1 MAFDGIVTRA
11 MVRKLQDKILLGKI
25 EKVYQPE
32 ADELV
37 FHIHTKNGNVR
48 LFASAG
54 SAHARVCF
62 INENP
67 INPPAP
73 LAFCMLLRKHLQGG
87 RITEIKQKDSE
98 RIIEIS
104 LETLNELGFTMSK
117 KLIFEI
123 MGKHSNI
130 ILVDIA
136 SGKIIDSIK
145 RVSFDSSRVRQV
157 LPGMIYQY
165 PPAQGKIPFAEI
177 SDEQLA
183 VLPQDGKAILR
194 AVGGIA
200 PAFAEELA
208 THCGSARTAY
218 FRSVLTAIDSG
229 SYGDIAMS
237 FIKAA
242 NQSPIND
249 TIGIVTASPDNF
261 DNRFGGDNSSGSD
274 DSFGIATPSLSRN
287 CSLSVS
293 NNCRT
298 SVAEELVS
306 ANEQLPAVV
315 YFDETGKPLDFY
327 PFPLSELETAAD
339 VRRFGDLST
348 AMEFYFDRKETSNQG
363 RQKSHDLIKS
373 VTALLDK
380 MYLKK
385 KRLSEDLLK
394 AENSEDLRLYGE
406 LLTANIHLV
415 KAGMKSVEV
424 INYYD
429 GSTVSIPLD
438 VKQSPAKNAQM
449 YFKKYGKSKTAIK
462 EKQIQLEENENEI
475 KYLES
480 VLVFLENTD
489 DVSEIE
495 AIRSELIETGY
506 VRRRKQAG
514 GFRDKKY
521 KPQPYKYTL
530 SNGMSVLVGRNNK
543 ENDILTC
550 KTANSKDLW
559 LHTKDIPGSH
569 VIVQSGGIELDEASI
584 WEAAAIAAYH
594 SKARSSENVPV
605 DYVTAKYVKKPAG
618 AKPGMV
624 IFTNNRT
631 VWVNPALPASEQI

>member
-11 MVRKLQDKILLGKI
+11 MVRELQDRISLGKI

-37 FHIHTKNGNVR
+37 FHIHTKNGNVK
-48 LFASAG
+48 LLASVG

-62 INENP
+62 ITENP
-67 INPPAP
+67 VNPPAP

-87 RITEIKQKDSE
+87 RITEITQKDSE

-130 ILVDIA
+130 VLVDIA

-145 RVSFDSSRVRQV
+145 RVSFDVNRVRQI

-165 PPAQGKIPFAEI
+165 PPAQDKIPFLEI
-177 SDEQLA
+177 SAEQLEA
-183 VLPQDGKAILR
+183 LPADGKAILR
-194 AVGGIA
+194 SVGGIA

-208 THCGSARTAY
+208 LRPGVQRSGYLSDVLAAIESPNHADARVY
-218 FRSVLTAIDSG
+218 LDESG
-229 SYGDIAMS
+229 A
-237 FIKAA
+237 
-242 NQSPIND
+242 PI
-249 TIGIVTASPDNF
+249 
-261 DNRFGGDNSSGSD
+261 
-274 DSFGIATPSLSRN
+274 
-287 CSLSVS
+287 
-293 NNCRT
+293 
-298 SVAEELVS
+298 
-306 ANEQLPAVV
+306 
-315 YFDETGKPLDFY
+315 DFY
-327 PFPLSELETAAD
+327 PVALSELEESCT
-339 VRRFGDLST
+339 VQHFGDLSS
-348 AMEFYFDRKETSNQG
+348 AMEFYFGKKESSNQG
-363 RQKSHDLIKS
+363 RQKSHDLIRS
-373 VTALLDK
+373 VNVLLDK

-406 LLTANIHLV
+406 LLTANIHLIQP
-415 KAGMKSVEV
+415 GMKSVEV
-424 INYYD
+424 TNYYD
-429 GSTVSIPLD
+429 GSTVTIPLD
-438 VKQSPAKNAQM
+438 VKLSPSKNAQH

-462 EKQIQLEENENEI
+462 EKQIQLDENEAEI

-480 VLVFLENTD
+480 VLSFLENTD
-489 DVSEIE
+489 DVVEIE
-495 AIRSELIETGY
+495 SIRAELVETGY
-506 VRRRKQAG
+506 VRRRRQAG
-514 GFRDKKY
+514 GFKEKKY
-521 KPQPYKYTL
+521 KPAPYRYTL

-543 ENDILTC
+543 ENDILTF
-550 KTANSKDLW
+550 KTAGNKDLW

-569 VIVQSGGIELDEASI
+569 VIVQSGGIELDEEAV

-594 SKARSSENVPV
+594 SKARTSENVPV
-605 DYVTAKYVKKPAG
+605 DYVQIKYVKKPAG

-631 VWVNPALPASEQI
+631 VYVNPAVPK

>member
-11 MVRKLQDKILLGKI
+11 MVRELQDRILLGKI

-37 FHIHTKNGNVR
+37 FHIHTKNGNVK
-48 LFASAG
+48 LLASVG

-62 INENP
+62 ITENP
-67 INPPAP
+67 VNPPAP

-87 RITEIKQKDSE
+87 RITEITQKDSE

-130 ILVDIA
+130 VLMDIA

-145 RVSFDSSRVRQV
+145 RVSFDVNRVRQI

-165 PPAQGKIPFAEI
+165 PPAQDKIPFLEI
-177 SDEQLA
+177 SAEQLEA
-183 VLPQDGKAILR
+183 LPADGKAILR
-194 AVGGIA
+194 SVGGIA

-208 THCGSARTAY
+208 LRPGVQRSGYLSDVLAAIESPNHADARVY
-218 FRSVLTAIDSG
+218 LDESG
-229 SYGDIAMS
+229 A
-237 FIKAA
+237 
-242 NQSPIND
+242 PI
-249 TIGIVTASPDNF
+249 
-261 DNRFGGDNSSGSD
+261 
-274 DSFGIATPSLSRN
+274 
-287 CSLSVS
+287 
-293 NNCRT
+293 
-298 SVAEELVS
+298 
-306 ANEQLPAVV
+306 
-315 YFDETGKPLDFY
+315 DFY
-327 PFPLSELETAAD
+327 PVPLSELEENCR
-339 VRRFGDLST
+339 VERFGDLSS
-348 AMEFYFDRKETSNQG
+348 AMEFYFGKKESSNQG
-363 RQKSHDLIKS
+363 RQKSHDLIRS
-373 VTALLDK
+373 VNALLDK

-406 LLTANIHLV
+406 LLTANIHLIQP
-415 KAGMKSVEV
+415 GMKSVEV
-424 INYYD
+424 TNYYD
-429 GSTVSIPLD
+429 GSTLTIPLD
-438 VKQSPAKNAQM
+438 VKLSPSKNAQH

-462 EKQIQLEENENEI
+462 EKQIQLDENEAEI

-480 VLVFLENTD
+480 VLSFLENTD
-489 DVSEIE
+489 DVAEIE
-495 AIRSELIETGY
+495 SIRAELVETGY
-506 VRRRKQAG
+506 IRRRRQAG
-514 GFRDKKY
+514 GFKEKKY
-521 KPQPYKYTL
+521 KPVPYRYTL

-543 ENDILTC
+543 ENDILTF
-550 KTANSKDLW
+550 KTAGNKDLW

-569 VIVQSGGIELDEASI
+569 VIVQSGGAELDEEAV

-594 SKARSSENVPV
+594 SKARTSENVPV
-605 DYVTAKYVKKPAG
+605 DYVQIKYVKKPAG

-631 VWVNPALPASEQI
+631 VYVNPAVPK

>member
-11 MVRKLQDKILLGKI
+11 MVRELQDRILLGKI

-37 FHIHTKNGNVR
+37 FHIHTKNGNVK
-48 LFASAG
+48 LLASVG

-62 INENP
+62 ITENP
-67 INPPAP
+67 VNPPAP

-87 RITEIKQKDSE
+87 RITEITQKDSE

-130 ILVDIA
+130 VLMDIA

-145 RVSFDSSRVRQV
+145 RVSFDVNRVRQI

-165 PPAQGKIPFAEI
+165 PPAQDKIPFLEI
-177 SDEQLA
+177 SAEQLEA
-183 VLPQDGKAILR
+183 LPADGKAILR
-194 AVGGIA
+194 SVGGIA

-208 THCGSARTAY
+208 LRAGVQRSGYLSDVLAAIESPNHADARVYLDEGGA
-218 FRSVLTAIDSG
+218 
-229 SYGDIAMS
+229 
-237 FIKAA
+237 
-242 NQSPIND
+242 PI
-249 TIGIVTASPDNF
+249 
-261 DNRFGGDNSSGSD
+261 
-274 DSFGIATPSLSRN
+274 
-287 CSLSVS
+287 
-293 NNCRT
+293 
-298 SVAEELVS
+298 
-306 ANEQLPAVV
+306 
-315 YFDETGKPLDFY
+315 DFY
-327 PFPLSELETAAD
+327 PVALSELEESCTVQHFD
-339 VRRFGDLST
+339 DLSS
-348 AMEFYFDRKETSNQG
+348 AMEFYFGKKESSNQG
-363 RQKSHDLIKS
+363 RQKSHDLIRS
-373 VTALLDK
+373 VNALLDK

-406 LLTANIHLV
+406 LLTANIHLIQP
-415 KAGMKSVEV
+415 GMKSVEV
-424 INYYD
+424 TNYYD
-429 GSTVSIPLD
+429 GSTLSIPLD
-438 VKQSPAKNAQM
+438 VKLSPSKNAQH

-462 EKQIQLEENENEI
+462 EKQIQLDENEAEI

-480 VLVFLENTD
+480 VLSFLENTD
-489 DVSEIE
+489 DVAEIE
-495 AIRSELIETGY
+495 SIRAELVETGY
-506 VRRRKQAG
+506 IRRRRQAG
-514 GFRDKKY
+514 GFKEKKY
-521 KPQPYKYTL
+521 KPAPYRYTL

-543 ENDILTC
+543 ENDILTF
-550 KTANSKDLW
+550 KTAGNKDLW

-569 VIVQSGGIELDEASI
+569 VIVQSGGVELDEEAV

-594 SKARSSENVPV
+594 SKARTSENVPV
-605 DYVTAKYVKKPAG
+605 DYVQIKYIKKPAG

-631 VWVNPALPASEQI
+631 VYVNPAVPK

>member
-11 MVRKLQDKILLGKI
+11 MVRELQDRILLGKI

-37 FHIHTKNGNVR
+37 FHIHTKNGNVK
-48 LFASAG
+48 LLASVG

-62 INENP
+62 ITKNP
-67 INPPAP
+67 VNPPAP

-87 RITEIKQKDSE
+87 RITEITQKDSE

-130 ILVDIA
+130 VLVDIA

-145 RVSFDSSRVRQV
+145 RVSFDVNRVRQI

-165 PPAQGKIPFAEI
+165 PPAQDKIPFREI
-177 SDEQLA
+177 SADQLEA
-183 VLPQDGKAILR
+183 LAADGKSILR
-194 AVGGIA
+194 SVGGIA

-208 THCGSARTAY
+208 LRAGVQRSGYLSDVLAAIESPNHADARVY
-218 FRSVLTAIDSG
+218 LDESG
-229 SYGDIAMS
+229 A
-237 FIKAA
+237 
-242 NQSPIND
+242 PI
-249 TIGIVTASPDNF
+249 
-261 DNRFGGDNSSGSD
+261 
-274 DSFGIATPSLSRN
+274 
-287 CSLSVS
+287 
-293 NNCRT
+293 
-298 SVAEELVS
+298 
-306 ANEQLPAVV
+306 
-315 YFDETGKPLDFY
+315 DFY
-327 PFPLSELETAAD
+327 PVALSELEESCR
-339 VRRFGDLST
+339 VERFGDLSS
-348 AMEFYFDRKETSNQG
+348 AMEFYFGKKESSNQG
-363 RQKSHDLIKS
+363 RQKSHDLIRS
-373 VTALLDK
+373 VNALLDK

-406 LLTANIHLV
+406 LLTANIHLIQP
-415 KAGMKSVEV
+415 GMKSVEV
-424 INYYD
+424 TNYYD
-429 GSTVSIPLD
+429 GSTLTIPLD
-438 VKQSPAKNAQM
+438 VKLSPSKNAQH

-462 EKQIQLEENENEI
+462 EKQIQLDENEAEI

-480 VLVFLENTD
+480 VLSFLENTD
-489 DVSEIE
+489 DVVEIE
-495 AIRSELIETGY
+495 SIRAELVETGY
-506 VRRRKQAG
+506 VRRRRQAG
-514 GFRDKKY
+514 GFKEKKY
-521 KPQPYKYTL
+521 KPAPYRYTL

-543 ENDILTC
+543 ENDILTF
-550 KTANSKDLW
+550 KTAGNKDLW

-569 VIVQSGGIELDEASI
+569 VIVQSGGVELDEEAV

-594 SKARSSENVPV
+594 SKARTSENVPV
-605 DYVTAKYVKKPAG
+605 DYVQIKYVKKPAG

-631 VWVNPALPASEQI
+631 VYVNPAVPK

>member
-11 MVRKLQDKILLGKI
+11 MVRELQDRILLGKI

-37 FHIHTKNGNVR
+37 FHIHTKNGNVK
-48 LFASAG
+48 LLASVG

-62 INENP
+62 ITENP
-67 INPPAP
+67 VNPPAP

-87 RITEIKQKDSE
+87 RITEITQKDSE

-130 ILVDIA
+130 VLMDIA

-145 RVSFDSSRVRQV
+145 RVSFDVNRVRQI

-165 PPAQGKIPFAEI
+165 PPAQDKIPFREI
-177 SDEQLA
+177 SADQLEA
-183 VLPQDGKAILR
+183 LAADGKSILR
-194 AVGGIA
+194 SVGGIA

-208 THCGSARTAY
+208 LRAGVQRSGYLSDVLAAIESPNHADARVY
-218 FRSVLTAIDSG
+218 LDESG
-229 SYGDIAMS
+229 A
-237 FIKAA
+237 
-242 NQSPIND
+242 PI
-249 TIGIVTASPDNF
+249 
-261 DNRFGGDNSSGSD
+261 
-274 DSFGIATPSLSRN
+274 
-287 CSLSVS
+287 
-293 NNCRT
+293 
-298 SVAEELVS
+298 
-306 ANEQLPAVV
+306 
-315 YFDETGKPLDFY
+315 DFY
-327 PFPLSELETAAD
+327 PVALSELEESCR
-339 VRRFGDLST
+339 VERFGDLSS
-348 AMEFYFDRKETSNQG
+348 AMEFYFGKKESSNQG
-363 RQKSHDLIKS
+363 RQKSHDLIRS
-373 VTALLDK
+373 VNALLDK

-406 LLTANIHLV
+406 LLTANIHLIQP
-415 KAGMKSVEV
+415 GMKSVEV
-424 INYYD
+424 TNYYD
-429 GSTVSIPLD
+429 GSTLTIPLD
-438 VKQSPAKNAQM
+438 VKLSPSKNAQH

-462 EKQIQLEENENEI
+462 EKQIQLDENEAEI

-480 VLVFLENTD
+480 VLSFLENTD
-489 DVSEIE
+489 DVVEIE
-495 AIRSELIETGY
+495 SIRAELVETGY
-506 VRRRKQAG
+506 IRRRRQAG
-514 GFRDKKY
+514 GFKEKKY
-521 KPQPYKYTL
+521 KPVPYRYTL

-543 ENDILTC
+543 ENDILTF
-550 KTANSKDLW
+550 KTAGNKDLW

-569 VIVQSGGIELDEASI
+569 VIVQSGGTELDEEAV

-594 SKARSSENVPV
+594 SKARTSENVPV
-605 DYVTAKYVKKPAG
+605 DYVQIKYVKKPAG

-631 VWVNPALPASEQI
+631 VYVNPAVPK

>member
-11 MVRKLQDKILLGKI
+11 MVRELQDKILLGKI

-37 FHIHTKNGNVR
+37 FHIHTKNGNVK

-62 INENP
+62 ISENP
-67 INPPAP
+67 VNPPAP

-87 RITEIKQKDSE
+87 RITDIQQKDSE

-145 RVSFDSSRVRQV
+145 RVSFDASRVRQI

-165 PPAQGKIPFAEI
+165 PPAQEKIPFGEI
-177 SDEQLA
+177 TDEQLE
-183 VLPQDGKAILR
+183 VLPQDGKAVLR

-208 THCGSARTAY
+208 TRCGSP
-218 FRSVLTAIDSG
+218 RSTYLRSALTAIDSG
-229 SYGDIAMS
+229 SYGDIAVS
-237 FIKAA
+237 FSENA
-242 NQSPIND
+242 
-249 TIGIVTASPDNF
+249 
-261 DNRFGGDNSSGSD
+261 
-274 DSFGIATPSLSRN
+274 SLSA
-287 CSLSVS
+287 SD
-293 NNCRT
+293 NCRIT
-298 SVAEELVS
+298 PAENPVSVNEE
-306 ANEQLPAVV
+306 LPAVV

-327 PFPLSELETAAD
+327 PFPLSELETAAE
-339 VRRFGDLST
+339 VRRFADLST
-348 AMEFYFDRKETSNQG
+348 AMEFYFDRKESSNQG

-380 MYLKK
+380 MYLKR

-415 KAGMKSVEV
+415 KAGMKSVDV

-438 VKQSPAKNAQM
+438 IRQTPAKNAQM

-480 VLVFLENTD
+480 VLSFLENTD

-495 AIRSELIETGY
+495 TIRSELVETGY

-514 GFRDKKY
+514 GFREKKY
-521 KPQPYKYTL
+521 KPQPYRYTL

-550 KTANSKDLW
+550 KTAGSKDLW

-569 VIVQSGGIELDEASI
+569 VIVQTGGIELDEASV

-594 SKARSSENVPV
+594 SKARTSENVPV
-605 DYVTAKYVKKPAG
+605 DYVSAKYVKKPAG

-631 VWVNPALPASEQI
+631 VWVNPALPKIDG

>member
-11 MVRKLQDKILLGKI
+11 MVRELQDRILLGKI

-37 FHIHTKNGNVR
+37 FHIHTKNGNVK
-48 LFASAG
+48 LLASAG

-62 INENP
+62 ITENP
-67 INPPAP
+67 VNPPAP

-87 RITEIKQKDSE
+87 RITAITQKDSE

-130 ILVDIA
+130 VLMDIA

-145 RVSFDSSRVRQV
+145 RVSFDVNRVRQI

-165 PPAQGKIPFAEI
+165 PPAQDKIPFLEI
-177 SDEQLA
+177 SAEQLEA
-183 VLPQDGKAILR
+183 LPADGKTILR
-194 AVGGIA
+194 SVGGIA

-208 THCGSARTAY
+208 LRAGVQRSGYLSDVLAAIESPNHADARVY
-218 FRSVLTAIDSG
+218 LDESG
-229 SYGDIAMS
+229 A
-237 FIKAA
+237 
-242 NQSPIND
+242 PI
-249 TIGIVTASPDNF
+249 
-261 DNRFGGDNSSGSD
+261 
-274 DSFGIATPSLSRN
+274 
-287 CSLSVS
+287 
-293 NNCRT
+293 
-298 SVAEELVS
+298 
-306 ANEQLPAVV
+306 
-315 YFDETGKPLDFY
+315 DFY
-327 PFPLSELETAAD
+327 PVALSELEESCTVQHFD
-339 VRRFGDLST
+339 DLSS
-348 AMEFYFDRKETSNQG
+348 AMEFYFGKKESSNQG
-363 RQKSHDLIKS
+363 RQKSHNLIRS
-373 VTALLDK
+373 VNALFDK

-406 LLTANIHLV
+406 LLTANIHLIQP
-415 KAGMKSVEV
+415 GMKSVEV
-424 INYYD
+424 TNYYD
-429 GSTVSIPLD
+429 GSTLSIPLD
-438 VKQSPAKNAQM
+438 VKLSPSKNAQH
-449 YFKKYGKSKTAIK
+449 YFKKYGKAKTAIK
-462 EKQIQLEENENEI
+462 EKQIQLDENEAEI

-480 VLVFLENTD
+480 VLSFLENTD
-489 DVSEIE
+489 DVLEIE
-495 AIRSELIETGY
+495 SIRAELVETGY
-506 VRRRKQAG
+506 VRRRRQAG
-514 GFRDKKY
+514 GFKEKKY
-521 KPQPYKYTL
+521 KPAPYRYML

-543 ENDILTC
+543 ENDILTF
-550 KTANSKDLW
+550 KTAGNKDLW

-569 VIVQSGGIELDEASI
+569 VIVQSGGVELDEEAV

-594 SKARSSENVPV
+594 SKARTSENVPV
-605 DYVTAKYVKKPAG
+605 DYVQIKYVKKPAG

-631 VWVNPALPASEQI
+631 VYVNPAVPK

>member
-11 MVRKLQDKILLGKI
+11 MVRELQDRILLGKI

-37 FHIHTKNGNVR
+37 FHIHTKNGNVK
-48 LFASAG
+48 LLASAG

-62 INENP
+62 ITENP
-67 INPPAP
+67 VNPPAP

-87 RITEIKQKDSE
+87 RITEITQKDSE

-104 LETLNELGFTMSK
+104 LETLNELGFTISK

-130 ILVDIA
+130 VLVDIA

-145 RVSFDSSRVRQV
+145 RVSFDVNRVRQI

-165 PPAQGKIPFAEI
+165 PPAQDKIPFLEI
-177 SDEQLA
+177 SAEQLEA
-183 VLPQDGKAILR
+183 LPADGKAILR
-194 AVGGIA
+194 SVGGIA

-208 THCGSARTAY
+208 LRAGVQRSGYLSDVLAAIESPNHADARVY
-218 FRSVLTAIDSG
+218 LDESG
-229 SYGDIAMS
+229 A
-237 FIKAA
+237 
-242 NQSPIND
+242 PI
-249 TIGIVTASPDNF
+249 
-261 DNRFGGDNSSGSD
+261 
-274 DSFGIATPSLSRN
+274 
-287 CSLSVS
+287 
-293 NNCRT
+293 
-298 SVAEELVS
+298 
-306 ANEQLPAVV
+306 
-315 YFDETGKPLDFY
+315 DFY
-327 PFPLSELETAAD
+327 PVALSELEESCT
-339 VRRFGDLST
+339 VRHFDDLSS
-348 AMEFYFDRKETSNQG
+348 AMEFYFGKKESSNQG
-363 RQKSHDLIKS
+363 RQKSHDLIRA
-373 VTALLDK
+373 VNALLDK

-406 LLTANIHLV
+406 LLTANIHLIQP
-415 KAGMKSVEV
+415 GMKSVEV
-424 INYYD
+424 TNYYD
-429 GSTVSIPLD
+429 GSTLTIPLD
-438 VKQSPAKNAQM
+438 VKLSPSKNAQH

-462 EKQIQLEENENEI
+462 EKQIQLDENEAEI

-480 VLVFLENTD
+480 VLSFLENTD
-489 DVSEIE
+489 DVVEIE
-495 AIRSELIETGY
+495 SIRAELVETGY
-506 VRRRKQAG
+506 VRRRRQAG
-514 GFRDKKY
+514 GFKEKKY
-521 KPQPYKYTL
+521 KPAPYRYTL

-543 ENDILTC
+543 ENDILTF
-550 KTANSKDLW
+550 KTAGNKDLW

-569 VIVQSGGIELDEASI
+569 VIVQSGGIELDEEAV

-594 SKARSSENVPV
+594 SKARTSENVPV
-605 DYVTAKYVKKPAG
+605 DYVQIKYVKKPAG

-631 VWVNPALPASEQI
+631 VYVNPAVPK

>member
-11 MVRKLQDKILLGKI
+11 MVRELQDRILLGKI

-37 FHIHTKNGNVR
+37 FHIHTKNGNVK
-48 LFASAG
+48 LLASVG

-62 INENP
+62 ITENP
-67 INPPAP
+67 VNPPAP

-87 RITEIKQKDSE
+87 RITEITQKDSE

-130 ILVDIA
+130 VLVDIA

-145 RVSFDSSRVRQV
+145 RVSFDVNRVRQI

-165 PPAQGKIPFAEI
+165 PPAQDKIPFREI
-177 SDEQLA
+177 SADQLEA
-183 VLPQDGKAILR
+183 LAADGKSILR
-194 AVGGIA
+194 SVGGIA

-208 THCGSARTAY
+208 LRAGVQRSGYLSDVLAAIESPNHADARVY
-218 FRSVLTAIDSG
+218 LDESG
-229 SYGDIAMS
+229 A
-237 FIKAA
+237 
-242 NQSPIND
+242 PI
-249 TIGIVTASPDNF
+249 
-261 DNRFGGDNSSGSD
+261 
-274 DSFGIATPSLSRN
+274 
-287 CSLSVS
+287 
-293 NNCRT
+293 
-298 SVAEELVS
+298 
-306 ANEQLPAVV
+306 
-315 YFDETGKPLDFY
+315 DFY
-327 PFPLSELETAAD
+327 PVALSELEESCR
-339 VRRFGDLST
+339 VERFGDLSS
-348 AMEFYFDRKETSNQG
+348 AMEFYFGKKESSNQG
-363 RQKSHDLIKS
+363 RQKSHDLIRS
-373 VTALLDK
+373 VNALLDK

-406 LLTANIHLV
+406 LLTANIHLIQP
-415 KAGMKSVEV
+415 GMKSVEV
-424 INYYD
+424 TNYYD
-429 GSTVSIPLD
+429 GSTLTIPLD
-438 VKQSPAKNAQM
+438 VKLSPSKNAQH

-462 EKQIQLEENENEI
+462 EKQIQLDENEAEI

-480 VLVFLENTD
+480 VLSFLENTD
-489 DVSEIE
+489 DVAEIE
-495 AIRSELIETGY
+495 SIRAELVETGY
-506 VRRRKQAG
+506 IRRRRQAG
-514 GFRDKKY
+514 GFKEKKY
-521 KPQPYKYTL
+521 KPAPYRYTL

-543 ENDILTC
+543 ENDILTF
-550 KTANSKDLW
+550 KTAGNKDLW

-569 VIVQSGGIELDEASI
+569 VIVQSGGAELDEEAV

-594 SKARSSENVPV
+594 SKARTSENVPV
-605 DYVTAKYVKKPAG
+605 DYVQIKYVKKPAG

-631 VWVNPALPASEQI
+631 VYVNPAVPK

>member
-11 MVRKLQDKILLGKI
+11 MVRELQDRILLGKI

-37 FHIHTKNGNVR
+37 FHIHTKNGNVK
-48 LFASAG
+48 LLASVG

-62 INENP
+62 ITENP
-67 INPPAP
+67 VNPPAP

-87 RITEIKQKDSE
+87 RITEITQKDSE

-130 ILVDIA
+130 VLMDIA

-145 RVSFDSSRVRQV
+145 RVSFDVNRVRQI

-165 PPAQGKIPFAEI
+165 PPAQDKIPFLEI
-177 SDEQLA
+177 SAEQLEA
-183 VLPQDGKAILR
+183 LPADGKAILR
-194 AVGGIA
+194 SVGGIA

-208 THCGSARTAY
+208 LRAGVQRSGYLSDVLAAIESPNHADARVY
-218 FRSVLTAIDSG
+218 LDESG
-229 SYGDIAMS
+229 A
-237 FIKAA
+237 
-242 NQSPIND
+242 PI
-249 TIGIVTASPDNF
+249 
-261 DNRFGGDNSSGSD
+261 
-274 DSFGIATPSLSRN
+274 
-287 CSLSVS
+287 
-293 NNCRT
+293 
-298 SVAEELVS
+298 
-306 ANEQLPAVV
+306 
-315 YFDETGKPLDFY
+315 DFY
-327 PFPLSELETAAD
+327 PVPLSELEENCR
-339 VRRFGDLST
+339 VERFGDLGS
-348 AMEFYFDRKETSNQG
+348 AMEFYFGKKESSNQG
-363 RQKSHDLIKS
+363 RQKSHDLIRL
-373 VTALLDK
+373 VNALLDK

-406 LLTANIHLV
+406 LLTANIHLIQP
-415 KAGMKSVEV
+415 GMKSVEV
-424 INYYD
+424 TNYYD
-429 GSTVSIPLD
+429 GSTLTIPLD
-438 VKQSPAKNAQM
+438 VKLSPSKNAQH

-462 EKQIQLEENENEI
+462 EKQIQLDENEAEI

-480 VLVFLENTD
+480 VLSFLENTD
-489 DVSEIE
+489 DVVEIE
-495 AIRSELIETGY
+495 SIRAELVETGY
-506 VRRRKQAG
+506 VRRRRQAG
-514 GFRDKKY
+514 GFKEKKY
-521 KPQPYKYTL
+521 KPAPYRYTL

-543 ENDILTC
+543 ENDILTF
-550 KTANSKDLW
+550 KTAGNKDLW

-569 VIVQSGGIELDEASI
+569 VIVQSGGVELDEEAV

-594 SKARSSENVPV
+594 SKARTSENVPV
-605 DYVTAKYVKKPAG
+605 DYVQIKYVKKPAG

-624 IFTNNRT
+624 IFTNNHT
-631 VWVNPALPASEQI
+631 VYVNPAVPK

>member
-11 MVRKLQDKILLGKI
+11 MVRELQDRILLGKI

-37 FHIHTKNGNVR
+37 FHIHTKNGNVK
-48 LFASAG
+48 LLASVG

-62 INENP
+62 ITENP
-67 INPPAP
+67 VNPPAP

-87 RITEIKQKDSE
+87 RITEITQKDSE

-130 ILVDIA
+130 VLMDIA

-145 RVSFDSSRVRQV
+145 RVSFDVNRVRQI

-165 PPAQGKIPFAEI
+165 PPAQDKIPFLEI
-177 SDEQLA
+177 SAEQLEA
-183 VLPQDGKAILR
+183 LPADGKAILR
-194 AVGGIA
+194 SVGGIA

-208 THCGSARTAY
+208 LRAGVQRSGYLSDVLAAIESPNHADARVY
-218 FRSVLTAIDSG
+218 LDESG
-229 SYGDIAMS
+229 A
-237 FIKAA
+237 
-242 NQSPIND
+242 PI
-249 TIGIVTASPDNF
+249 
-261 DNRFGGDNSSGSD
+261 
-274 DSFGIATPSLSRN
+274 
-287 CSLSVS
+287 
-293 NNCRT
+293 
-298 SVAEELVS
+298 
-306 ANEQLPAVV
+306 
-315 YFDETGKPLDFY
+315 DFY
-327 PFPLSELETAAD
+327 PVPLSELEENCC
-339 VRRFGDLST
+339 VERFGDLSS
-348 AMEFYFDRKETSNQG
+348 AMEFYFGKKESSNQG
-363 RQKSHDLIKS
+363 RQKSHDLIRS
-373 VTALLDK
+373 VNALLDK

-406 LLTANIHLV
+406 LLTANIHLIQP
-415 KAGMKSVEV
+415 GMKSVEV
-424 INYYD
+424 TNYYD
-429 GSTVSIPLD
+429 GSTLTIPLD
-438 VKQSPAKNAQM
+438 VKLSPSKNAQH

-462 EKQIQLEENENEI
+462 EKQIQLDENEAEI

-480 VLVFLENTD
+480 VLSFLENTD
-489 DVSEIE
+489 DVVEIE
-495 AIRSELIETGY
+495 SIRAELVETGY
-506 VRRRKQAG
+506 IRRRRQAG
-514 GFRDKKY
+514 GFKEKKY
-521 KPQPYKYTL
+521 KPAPYRYTL

-543 ENDILTC
+543 ENDILTF
-550 KTANSKDLW
+550 KTAGNKDLW

-569 VIVQSGGIELDEASI
+569 VIVQSGGVELDEEAV

-594 SKARSSENVPV
+594 SKARTSENVPV
-605 DYVTAKYVKKPAG
+605 DYVQIKYVKKPAG

-631 VWVNPALPASEQI
+631 VYVNPAVPK

>member
-11 MVRKLQDKILLGKI
+11 MVRELQDRILLGKI

-37 FHIHTKNGNVR
+37 FHIHTKNGNVK
-48 LFASAG
+48 LLASVG

-62 INENP
+62 ITENP
-67 INPPAP
+67 VNPPAP

-87 RITEIKQKDSE
+87 RITEITQKDSE

-130 ILVDIA
+130 VLMDIA
-136 SGKIIDSIK
+136 SGKIIDSVK
-145 RVSFDSSRVRQV
+145 RVSFDVNRVRQI

-165 PPAQGKIPFAEI
+165 PPAQDKIPFREI
-177 SDEQLA
+177 SADQLEA
-183 VLPQDGKAILR
+183 LAADGKSILR
-194 AVGGIA
+194 SVGGIA

-208 THCGSARTAY
+208 LRAGVQRSGYLSDVLAAIESPNHADARVY
-218 FRSVLTAIDSG
+218 LDESG
-229 SYGDIAMS
+229 A
-237 FIKAA
+237 
-242 NQSPIND
+242 PI
-249 TIGIVTASPDNF
+249 
-261 DNRFGGDNSSGSD
+261 
-274 DSFGIATPSLSRN
+274 
-287 CSLSVS
+287 
-293 NNCRT
+293 
-298 SVAEELVS
+298 
-306 ANEQLPAVV
+306 
-315 YFDETGKPLDFY
+315 DFY
-327 PFPLSELETAAD
+327 PVALSELEESCR
-339 VRRFGDLST
+339 VERFGDLSS
-348 AMEFYFDRKETSNQG
+348 AMEFYFGKKESSNQG
-363 RQKSHDLIKS
+363 RQKSHDLIRS
-373 VTALLDK
+373 VNALLDK

-406 LLTANIHLV
+406 LLTANIHLIQP
-415 KAGMKSVEV
+415 GMKSVEV
-424 INYYD
+424 TNYYD
-429 GSTVSIPLD
+429 SSTLTIPLD
-438 VKQSPAKNAQM
+438 VKLSPSKNAQH

-462 EKQIQLEENENEI
+462 EKQIQLDENEAEI

-480 VLVFLENTD
+480 VLSFLENTD
-489 DVSEIE
+489 DVVEIE
-495 AIRSELIETGY
+495 SIRAELVETGY
-506 VRRRKQAG
+506 IRRRRQAG
-514 GFRDKKY
+514 GFKEKKY
-521 KPQPYKYTL
+521 KPVPYRYTL

-543 ENDILTC
+543 ENDILTF
-550 KTANSKDLW
+550 KTAGNKDLW

-569 VIVQSGGIELDEASI
+569 VIVQSGGTELDEEAV

-594 SKARSSENVPV
+594 SKARTSENVPV
-605 DYVTAKYVKKPAG
+605 DYVQIKYVKKPAG

-631 VWVNPALPASEQI
+631 VYVNPAVPK

>member
-11 MVRKLQDKILLGKI
+11 MVRELQDRILLGKI

-37 FHIHTKNGNVR
+37 FHIHTKNGNVK
-48 LFASAG
+48 LLASVG

-62 INENP
+62 ITENP
-67 INPPAP
+67 VNPPAP

-87 RITEIKQKDSE
+87 RITEITQKDSE

-130 ILVDIA
+130 VLMDIA

-145 RVSFDSSRVRQV
+145 RVSFDVNRVRQI

-165 PPAQGKIPFAEI
+165 PPAQDKIPFREI
-177 SDEQLA
+177 SADQLEA
-183 VLPQDGKAILR
+183 LAADGKSILR
-194 AVGGIA
+194 SVGGIA

-208 THCGSARTAY
+208 LRAGVQRSGYLSDVLAAIESPNHADARVY
-218 FRSVLTAIDSG
+218 LDESG
-229 SYGDIAMS
+229 A
-237 FIKAA
+237 
-242 NQSPIND
+242 PI
-249 TIGIVTASPDNF
+249 
-261 DNRFGGDNSSGSD
+261 
-274 DSFGIATPSLSRN
+274 
-287 CSLSVS
+287 
-293 NNCRT
+293 
-298 SVAEELVS
+298 
-306 ANEQLPAVV
+306 
-315 YFDETGKPLDFY
+315 DFY
-327 PFPLSELETAAD
+327 PVALSELEESCTVQHFD
-339 VRRFGDLST
+339 DLSS
-348 AMEFYFDRKETSNQG
+348 AMEFYFGKKESSNQG
-363 RQKSHDLIKS
+363 RQKSHDLIRS
-373 VTALLDK
+373 VNALLDK

-406 LLTANIHLV
+406 LLTANIHLIQP
-415 KAGMKSVEV
+415 GMKSVEV
-424 INYYD
+424 TNYYD
-429 GSTVSIPLD
+429 GSTLTIPLD
-438 VKQSPAKNAQM
+438 VKLSPSKNAQH

-462 EKQIQLEENENEI
+462 EKQIQLDENEAEI

-480 VLVFLENTD
+480 VLSFLENTD
-489 DVSEIE
+489 DVVEIE
-495 AIRSELIETGY
+495 SIRAELVETGY
-506 VRRRKQAG
+506 VRRRRQAG
-514 GFRDKKY
+514 GFKEKKY
-521 KPQPYKYTL
+521 KPAPYRYTL

-543 ENDILTC
+543 ENDILTF
-550 KTANSKDLW
+550 KTAGNKDLW

-569 VIVQSGGIELDEASI
+569 VIVQSGGVELDEEAV

-594 SKARSSENVPV
+594 SKARTSENVPV
-605 DYVTAKYVKKPAG
+605 DYVQIKYVKKPAG

-631 VWVNPALPASEQI
+631 VYVNPAVPK

>member
-11 MVRKLQDKILLGKI
+11 MVRELQDRILLGKI

-32 ADELV
+32 TDELV
-37 FHIHTKNGNVR
+37 FHIHTKNGNVK
-48 LFASAG
+48 LLASVG

-62 INENP
+62 ITENP
-67 INPPAP
+67 VNPPAP

-87 RITEIKQKDSE
+87 RITEITQKDSE

-130 ILVDIA
+130 VLMDIA

-145 RVSFDSSRVRQV
+145 RVSFDVNRVRQI

-165 PPAQGKIPFAEI
+165 PPAQDKIPFLEI
-177 SDEQLA
+177 SAEQLEA
-183 VLPQDGKAILR
+183 LPADGKAILR
-194 AVGGIA
+194 SVGGIA

-208 THCGSARTAY
+208 LRAGVQRSGYLSDVLAAIESPNHADARVY
-218 FRSVLTAIDSG
+218 LDESG
-229 SYGDIAMS
+229 A
-237 FIKAA
+237 
-242 NQSPIND
+242 PI
-249 TIGIVTASPDNF
+249 
-261 DNRFGGDNSSGSD
+261 
-274 DSFGIATPSLSRN
+274 
-287 CSLSVS
+287 
-293 NNCRT
+293 
-298 SVAEELVS
+298 
-306 ANEQLPAVV
+306 
-315 YFDETGKPLDFY
+315 DFY
-327 PFPLSELETAAD
+327 PVPLSELEENCC
-339 VRRFGDLST
+339 VERFGDLSS
-348 AMEFYFDRKETSNQG
+348 AMEFYFGRKESSNQG
-363 RQKSHDLIKS
+363 RQKSHDLIRS
-373 VTALLDK
+373 VNALLDK

-406 LLTANIHLV
+406 LLTANIHLIQP
-415 KAGMKSVEV
+415 GMKSVEV
-424 INYYD
+424 TNYYD
-429 GSTVSIPLD
+429 GSTLTIPLD
-438 VKQSPAKNAQM
+438 VKLSPSKNAQH

-462 EKQIQLEENENEI
+462 EKQIQLDENEAEI

-480 VLVFLENTD
+480 VLSFLENTD
-489 DVSEIE
+489 DVVEIE
-495 AIRSELIETGY
+495 SIRAELVETGY
-506 VRRRKQAG
+506 VRRRRQAG
-514 GFRDKKY
+514 GFKEKKY
-521 KPQPYKYTL
+521 KPAPYRYTL

-543 ENDILTC
+543 ENDILTF
-550 KTANSKDLW
+550 KTAGNKDLW

-569 VIVQSGGIELDEASI
+569 VIVQSGGVELDEEAV

-594 SKARSSENVPV
+594 SKARTSENVPV
-605 DYVTAKYVKKPAG
+605 DYVQIKYVKKPAG

-631 VWVNPALPASEQI
+631 VYVNPAVPK

>member
-11 MVRKLQDKILLGKI
+11 MVRELQDRILLGKI

-37 FHIHTKNGNVR
+37 FHIHTKNGNVK
-48 LFASAG
+48 LLASVG

-62 INENP
+62 ITENP
-67 INPPAP
+67 VNPPAP

-87 RITEIKQKDSE
+87 RITEITQKDSE

-130 ILVDIA
+130 VLVDIA

-145 RVSFDSSRVRQV
+145 RVSFDVNRVRQI

-165 PPAQGKIPFAEI
+165 PPAQDKIPFREI
-177 SDEQLA
+177 SADQLEA
-183 VLPQDGKAILR
+183 LAADGKSILR
-194 AVGGIA
+194 SVGGIA

-208 THCGSARTAY
+208 LRAGVQRSGYLSDVLAAIESPNHADARVY
-218 FRSVLTAIDSG
+218 LDESG
-229 SYGDIAMS
+229 A
-237 FIKAA
+237 
-242 NQSPIND
+242 PI
-249 TIGIVTASPDNF
+249 
-261 DNRFGGDNSSGSD
+261 
-274 DSFGIATPSLSRN
+274 
-287 CSLSVS
+287 
-293 NNCRT
+293 
-298 SVAEELVS
+298 
-306 ANEQLPAVV
+306 
-315 YFDETGKPLDFY
+315 DFY
-327 PFPLSELETAAD
+327 PVALSELEESCR
-339 VRRFGDLST
+339 VERFGDLSS
-348 AMEFYFDRKETSNQG
+348 AMEFYFGKKESSNQG
-363 RQKSHDLIKS
+363 RQKSHDLIRS
-373 VTALLDK
+373 VNALLDK

-406 LLTANIHLV
+406 LLTANIHLIQP
-415 KAGMKSVEV
+415 GMKSVEV
-424 INYYD
+424 TNYYD
-429 GSTVSIPLD
+429 GSTLTIPLD
-438 VKQSPAKNAQM
+438 VKLSPSKNAQH
-449 YFKKYGKSKTAIK
+449 YFKKYGKSKTTIK
-462 EKQIQLEENENEI
+462 EKQIQLDENEAEI

-480 VLVFLENTD
+480 VLSFLENTD
-489 DVSEIE
+489 DVVEIE
-495 AIRSELIETGY
+495 SIRAELVETGY
-506 VRRRKQAG
+506 VRRRRQAG
-514 GFRDKKY
+514 GFKEKKY
-521 KPQPYKYTL
+521 KPAPYRYTL

-543 ENDILTC
+543 ENDILTF
-550 KTANSKDLW
+550 KTAGNKDLW

-569 VIVQSGGIELDEASI
+569 VIVQSGGAELDEEAV

-594 SKARSSENVPV
+594 SKARTSENVPV
-605 DYVTAKYVKKPAG
+605 DYVQIKYVKKPAG

-631 VWVNPALPASEQI
+631 VYVNPAVPK

>member
-11 MVRKLQDKILLGKI
+11 MVRELQDRILLGKI

-37 FHIHTKNGNVR
+37 FHIHTKNGNVK
-48 LFASAG
+48 LLASVG

-62 INENP
+62 ITENP
-67 INPPAP
+67 VNPPAP

-87 RITEIKQKDSE
+87 RITEITQKDSE

-130 ILVDIA
+130 VLVDIA

-145 RVSFDSSRVRQV
+145 RVSFDVNRVRQI

-165 PPAQGKIPFAEI
+165 PPAQDKIPFGEI
-177 SDEQLA
+177 SVEQLEA
-183 VLPQDGKAILR
+183 LAADGKSILR
-194 AVGGIA
+194 SVGGIA

-208 THCGSARTAY
+208 LRAGVQRSAY
-218 FRSVLTAIDSG
+218 LSDVLAAIESPNHADARVYLDESG
-229 SYGDIAMS
+229 A
-237 FIKAA
+237 
-242 NQSPIND
+242 PI
-249 TIGIVTASPDNF
+249 
-261 DNRFGGDNSSGSD
+261 
-274 DSFGIATPSLSRN
+274 
-287 CSLSVS
+287 
-293 NNCRT
+293 
-298 SVAEELVS
+298 
-306 ANEQLPAVV
+306 
-315 YFDETGKPLDFY
+315 DFY
-327 PFPLSELETAAD
+327 PVALSELEESCTVQHFD
-339 VRRFGDLST
+339 DLSS
-348 AMEFYFDRKETSNQG
+348 AMEFYFGKKESSNQG
-363 RQKSHDLIKS
+363 RQKSHDLIRS
-373 VTALLDK
+373 VNALLDK

-406 LLTANIHLV
+406 LLTANIHLIQP
-415 KAGMKSVEV
+415 GMKSVEV
-424 INYYD
+424 TNYYD
-429 GSTVSIPLD
+429 GSTLSIPLD
-438 VKQSPAKNAQM
+438 VKLSPSKNAQH

-462 EKQIQLEENENEI
+462 EKQIQLDENEAEI

-480 VLVFLENTD
+480 VLSFLENTD
-489 DVSEIE
+489 DVVEIE
-495 AIRSELIETGY
+495 SIRAELVETGY
-506 VRRRKQAG
+506 IRRRRQAG
-514 GFRDKKY
+514 GFKEKKY
-521 KPQPYKYTL
+521 KPVPYRYTL

-543 ENDILTC
+543 ENDILTF
-550 KTANSKDLW
+550 KTAGNKDLW

-569 VIVQSGGIELDEASI
+569 VIVQSGGAELDEEAV

-594 SKARSSENVPV
+594 SKARTSENVPV
-605 DYVTAKYVKKPAG
+605 DYVQIKYVKKPAG

-631 VWVNPALPASEQI
+631 VYVNPAVPK